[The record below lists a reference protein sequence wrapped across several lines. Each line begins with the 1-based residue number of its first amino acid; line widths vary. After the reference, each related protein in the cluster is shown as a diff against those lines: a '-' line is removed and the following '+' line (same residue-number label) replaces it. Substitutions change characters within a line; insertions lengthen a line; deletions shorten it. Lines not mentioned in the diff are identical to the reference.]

1 MKAFTRILCV
11 AFVAMGMLGVTGCGE
26 DNATEGEKA
35 AAKEK
40 NPGAPDPKG
49 LPGKTVTPPKDNAGR
64 NALGPT
70 GSQIMQSKK
79 QGEADK
85 NKAAPAPK

>member
-1 MKAFTRILCV
+1 VKAFTRILCL

-26 DNATEGEKA
+26 DNATEGAKQ

-49 LPGKTVTPPKDNAGR
+49 LPGQTVTPPKDNAGR
-64 NALGPT
+64 NTMGPQ
-70 GSQIMQSKK
+70 GSQIMQGKKPGETDKAKPASK
-79 QGEADK
+79 
-85 NKAAPAPK
+85 